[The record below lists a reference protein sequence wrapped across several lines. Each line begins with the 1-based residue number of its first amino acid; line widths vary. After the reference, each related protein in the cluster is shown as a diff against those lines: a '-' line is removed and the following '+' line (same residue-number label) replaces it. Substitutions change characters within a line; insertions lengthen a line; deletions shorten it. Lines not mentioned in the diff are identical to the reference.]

1 MSMSEASGSNPAT
14 AQHSAWGGQ
23 PRARILVIEDQA
35 QTGEVLHGALEA
47 AGYDTEWATNIRRA
61 RQLLGAGAFDLVLTD
76 VRLPDGSGLDI
87 CYEIRTSS
95 RTPVIVVSSADTPRD
110 RIAGFEAGADDYVVK
125 PFHLFELRKR
135 IEAVLR
141 RSGGRQVDSVDA
153 PGGMKLHL
161 GVGEVEFGGQ
171 RARLTRSEVGI
182 LQTLLEQP
190 GRAYSAADLSGRVWG
205 YETVPDANFVQQHI
219 SRLRRKLATVGVE
232 GLIETV
238 YGMGYAIAASA
249 GGATGG
255 ADAARDDT
263 DRTGQ
268 AAG

>member
-1 MSMSEASGSNPAT
+1 MSEMSGSKTTSQPTFAG
-14 AQHSAWGGQ
+14 SP
-23 PRARILVIEDQA
+23 PRARILVVEDQA

-47 AGYDTEWATNIRRA
+47 AGYEAQWATNVRRA
-61 RQLLGAGAFDLVLTD
+61 RQLLSTEAFDLVLTD
-76 VRLPDGSGLDI
+76 IRLPDGSGLDI

-141 RSGGRQVDSVDA
+141 RTGARQVEAVEA

-161 GVGEVEFGGQ
+161 GVGEVEFGGR

-238 YGMGYAIAASA
+238 YGMGYAIAAGA
-249 GGATGG
+249 GASQDG
-255 ADAARDDT
+255 
-263 DRTGQ
+263 DRTEQ

>member
-1 MSMSEASGSNPAT
+1 MNGPAGS
-14 AQHSAWGGQ
+14 
-23 PRARILVIEDQA
+23 ILVIEDQA
-35 QTGEVLHGALEA
+35 QTGEVLHGALQA
-47 AGYDTEWATNIRRA
+47 AGYDAHWATNARRA
-61 RQLLGAGAFDLVLTD
+61 RQLLSENAFDLVVTD
-76 VRLPDGSGLDI
+76 VRLPDGSGLDL

-141 RSGGRQVDSVDA
+141 RTGARPVDAIQA
-153 PGGMKLHL
+153 PGGMKLHP
-161 GVGEVEFGGQ
+161 GVGEVEFGGR
-171 RARLTRSEVGI
+171 RARLTRSEAGI
-182 LQTLLEQP
+182 LQVLLEQP

-219 SRLRRKLATVGVE
+219 SRLRRKLSTVGVE

-238 YGMGYAIAASA
+238 YGMGYAISSDPSAAS
-249 GGATGG
+249 T
-255 ADAARDDT
+255 DSAART
-263 DRTGQ
+263 EQ

>member
-1 MSMSEASGSNPAT
+1 MNESYGSTPGGAQQPVFSGQA
-14 AQHSAWGGQ
+14 

-35 QTGEVLHGALEA
+35 QTGEVLHGALQA
-47 AGYDTEWATNIRRA
+47 AGYEVQWATSARRA
-61 RQLLGAGAFDLVLTD
+61 RQMLASHEFDLLVTD

-87 CYEIRTSS
+87 CYEVRSAS
-95 RTPVIVVSSADTPRD
+95 QTPVIVVSSADTPRD

-141 RSGGRQVDSVDA
+141 RTGSRRRDA
-153 PGGMKLHL
+153 IEGPHGLRLLL
-161 GVGEVEFGGQ
+161 GNGEVEVGGQ

-182 LQTLLEQP
+182 MQVLLEQP

-219 SRLRRKLATVGVE
+219 SRLRRKLSKLGAGDV
-232 GLIETV
+232 IETV
-238 YGMGYAIAASA
+238 YGLGYAISLVS
-249 GGATGG
+249 
-255 ADAARDDT
+255 DT
-263 DRTGQ
+263 DSPRTTE